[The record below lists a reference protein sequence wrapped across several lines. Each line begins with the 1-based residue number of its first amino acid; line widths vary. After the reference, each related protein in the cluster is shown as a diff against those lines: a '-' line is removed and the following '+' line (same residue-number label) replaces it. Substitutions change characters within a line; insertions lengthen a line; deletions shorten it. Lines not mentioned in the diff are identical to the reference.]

1 MRKVLALLAVI
12 VLVTFSMAAFRDI
25 PKGHWAES
33 FVTRLE
39 EAGIATG
46 FPDGTYRGD
55 EAITRYQIAVFLVR
69 TLDYVFQT
77 VDSSLVNLKSQF
89 ESDAK
94 KLENDINAQFAA
106 VKQDIEELQ
115 IALEDAKLVLELH
128 DQDIIKLYD
137 LVNSLQDK
145 FVYTDDEGNQQEV
158 DLAALKSD
166 VQTIS
171 EILNGLA
178 AQLGDV
184 DYLLRKQIAD
194 TNKDLSSQ
202 IAEVK
207 TKVDAIDLGTKVDKE
222 VFEGL
227 VSRVELLEEYVNM
240 VYETLGTKVSSDE
253 FESVIS
259 ELDARISELETQV
272 LNIKST
278 LDTGLPAIRDMVYE
292 LYNNIAALE
301 ERVTSY
307 TDVRIDELYTELQTL
322 KDDIEL
328 NAAKLA
334 ELEETV
340 ANNYATLED
349 AILGL
354 YEELNAVNNSLSSNV
369 ERVEVLEERLN
380 LVENQV
386 ASLDQIVNEV
396 KADKSEVQEV
406 SKKIDDL
413 KAEKAQDV
421 SRLEQMAM
429 WGIGLGIIGV
439 IVGIVG
445 WFRP

>member
-439 IVGIVG
+439 IIGIIG